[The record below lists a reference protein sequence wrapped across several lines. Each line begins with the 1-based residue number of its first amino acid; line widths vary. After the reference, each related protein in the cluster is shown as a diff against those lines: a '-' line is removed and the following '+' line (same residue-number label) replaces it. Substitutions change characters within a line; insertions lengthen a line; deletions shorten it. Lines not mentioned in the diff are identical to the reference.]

1 MKVSLKLFQR
11 SGVTKPAV
19 WIGKGGV
26 TKTVLDQ
33 IKVQLKVAELV
44 KVKIQKTALSTESI
58 KEVAE
63 GVARDTSSTL
73 VDTRGR
79 TFTLYKRASKP

>member
-1 MKVSLKLFQR
+1 
-11 SGVTKPAV
+11 
-19 WIGKGGV
+19 
-26 TKTVLDQ
+26 
-33 IKVQLKVAELV
+33 VQLKAAELV
-44 KVKIQKTALSTESI
+44 KVKIQKIALSTESI

>member
-1 MKVSLKLFQR
+1 MKVSLKLFRR
-11 SGVTKPAV
+11 SGVTKPSV

-33 IKVQLKVAELV
+33 IKVQLKATELV

-63 GVARDTSSTL
+63 EVARDTSSTL

-79 TFTLYKRASKP
+79 TFTLYKRAPKP